1 MIQKLVIHMR
11 FAMLSLQNRGK
22 DTNKILHTQG
32 CGSAYAN
39 FIQNVSIF
47 TH

>member
-22 DTNKILHTQG
+22 DTKLFLYTQG
-32 CGSAYAN
+32 SGSAYAN

>member
-1 MIQKLVIHMR
+1 MR

-22 DTNKILHTQG
+22 DTKKFLYTQERE
-32 CGSAYAN
+32 SIYAN